1 MVHRPVP
8 TGPRSAR
15 VPAIPAR
22 LEADAIGVAQ
32 DTVIGLA
39 SSAPA
44 ATVGLTLAA
53 LAATA
58 AYGGGPVIV
67 LCAVPMLVIA
77 NAYRRLNLWNANC
90 GASFE
95 WVGRA
100 INPYLGFLTGWL
112 MIAAYITGAVTGVVV
127 LAPSLLA
134 VAGASTTS
142 IAANIAISTTV
153 LVVMLIIAVA
163 GIKIAA
169 RTQVAMAI
177 AEYAILAGFAVTGLA
192 WVLGHHPGTVPV
204 TRGWF
209 SLHGIGGKGDLAAGL
224 VASVYI
230 FSGWDGAFYVNEE
243 VKQRQVNPGRAALVA
258 VGVLTV
264 LYTLAQ
270 VGLQGV
276 TSPARLQA
284 NAPSA
289 LVYVAGVMDGGA
301 GVQADGAVSWPCPW
315 SPPPAP
321 PSCCPPASSTAWP
334 AAASCPRSWATSRA
348 GSPPRWPPASS
359 SARSSPAPPSSIC
372 SPPRCRTPSTTWS
385 NLSGQLFAV
394 FYILTALACVTY
406 YRHRIFAN
414 PARRSPNRPA
424 PPGQRRVP
432 ELDLVPVPANRRR
445 PATVVIHRHHRHRPD
460 RDAHRAVRPAVLVL
474 PDPPRK
480 RPPETLMHPPNPA
493 GQHSRP
499 ATHDAVR
506 ELRRPPADRVRL
518 PGMRSR
524 VPAVT
529 AYPPP

>member
-301 GVQADGAVSWPCPW
+301 GAKLMALSLALSVVAATGTSIVLPARIIYGMASRRVLPPFLGNVSGRFATPV
-315 SPPPAP
+315 
-321 PSCCPPASSTAWP
+321 
-334 AAASCPRSWATSRA
+334 AASLLVGALITGPTIVYLLATSLQNA
-348 GSPPRWPPASS
+348 FNDVV
-359 SARSSPAPPSSIC
+359 
-372 SPPRCRTPSTTWS
+372 

-414 PARRSPNRPA
+414 
-424 PPGQRRVP
+424 
-432 ELDLVPVPANRRR
+432 
-445 PATVVIHRHHRHRPD
+445 
-460 RDAHRAVRPAVLVL
+460 L
-474 PDPPRK
+474 PDALLTGLLPLASAGFLGWILYRYLQTAAAPQLWSFAGITGTGLIVMLTARFALRSSFFQIPRESAPRK
-480 RPPETLMHPPNPA
+480 P
-493 GQHSRP
+493 
-499 ATHDAVR
+499 
-506 ELRRPPADRVRL
+506 
-518 PGMRSR
+518 
-524 VPAVT
+524 
-529 AYPPP
+529 